1 MLMCTTRFPD
11 GESLSRKFA
20 HCHPAVASRESAR
33 TLFFAKTDE
42 KRSSFRARKTG
53 RLLVTSLWCG
63 LYFAPGKWARNLCRE
78 TSPTG
83 KKRLS
88 AHSEVCHCVESL
100 GTTHVALTC
109 FSLRESPG
117 PTRNRPR
124 STPFLRAHR
133 RTHSRSRCRCVR
145 LDFLVAAGGGR
156 SSCPKAASLART
168 IAGPLA
174 ATAFSFCPD
183 SHSTNLSPRSQ
194 SFTACNLL
202 ILRESAM
209 KTDTSSS
216 SDHEDHRFSTAFTQV
231 SGHTRVR
238 SRGLLTRGERL
249 STTLSF
255 RRCLR
260 HSMSAATLSRYWY
273 MHRMLPCVCHKSSRA
288 ESRTASLMP
297 STFCCRRSCC
307 CKRRTSDR
315 TAEALAML
323 VRLDTKSE

>member
-1 MLMCTTRFPD
+1 MARASPGSSPTAIQPSPPGSLPEHFLGQKRTRN
-11 GESLSRKFA
+11 
-20 HCHPAVASRESAR
+20 
-33 TLFFAKTDE
+33 
-42 KRSSFRARKTG
+42 G
-53 RLLVTSLWCG
+53 RV
-63 LYFAPGKWARNLCRE
+63 FEPGKRAVFLLPPYGVGYILRPENGRE
-78 TSPTG
+78 TCAAKLDLLG
-83 KKRLS
+83 KKPLS